1 MRLIAILA
9 VGLLAAHPSC
19 GLAQGAWSLSAEAAL
34 VRYWGA
40 SGPLAGSENIA
51 VRPHRPTVFGIRL
64 ERAFRAVRAAVA
76 LRLAQVPIA
85 GEFEGGAAIVDEGFT
100 LLELAPEGSL
110 PVLRLRT
117 GTGVRVFA
125 GPTVSFWALSDE
137 PTRTRIGGRAGLEL
151 ESQLTTRLS
160 AVTRL
165 FGGISA
171 SAFSAEEIPPGYEV
185 RAMPSAGVSL
195 GLRVRL

>member
-1 MRLIAILA
+1 VRISLILA
-9 VGLLAAHPSC
+9 VGFLAALPSR
-19 GLAQGAWSLSAEAAL
+19 GRAQGAWGLSAEAGL

-40 SGPLAGSENIA
+40 SGPLAGSEDIA
-51 VRPHRPTVFGIRL
+51 VRPHRPTVFGIRV
-64 ERAFRAVRAAVA
+64 ERAFGEVRAAIA

-85 GEFEGGAAIVDEGFT
+85 GEFEGGAAIVDDGFT
-100 LLELAPEGSL
+100 LLELDPEGSL
-110 PVLRLRT
+110 PVLRL
-117 GTGVRVFA
+117 GTGAGLWVFA

-151 ESQLTTRLS
+151 DSRLTTRLS

-185 RAMPSAGVSL
+185 RSMPSAGVSL
-195 GLRVRL
+195 GLRLRL